1 MQNALLTGTVVAAL
15 AGAVGYFVVLR
26 GQSFAA
32 HTLSQVG
39 LPGAAAGVLLHT
51 SPLLG
56 LLVFCVASALGIGLA
71 GRGLD
76 AGRRGGAAGVGPIL
90 RVSLRAGGLVF
101 RLFPRS
107 AAGVYPLLVGTLLG
121 SSEA

>member
-76 AGRRGGAAGVGPIL
+76 AGRGGDSPGVRPQPPVSPRPGLPVLPALAAAGPGGCAPL
-90 RVSLRAGGLVF
+90 FLPTPAVSC
-101 RLFPRS
+101 
-107 AAGVYPLLVGTLLG
+107 
-121 SSEA
+121 